1 MKRMEIKPAE
11 ELYAL
16 SQSTGPKLVAE
27 IMNGVREHVILRSQE
42 EAEHGADRYTIYL
55 KKGRSFVKDL
65 LLDACVELAKEFE
78 DKNYKVM
85 IKDDGN
91 GYYVDFI
98 MIFSW
103 SGKGFSLVKER
114 AKILYTTDNG
124 FFKYT
129 TDNGIFKEE

>member
-1 MKRMEIKPAE
+1 MEKMEIKPAE

-16 SQSTGPKLVAE
+16 SQSSGPKLVAE
-27 IMNGVREHVILRSQE
+27 IMDGVREHVILRSRE
-42 EAEHGADRYTIYL
+42 EAEYGGNRYKIFL
-55 KKGRSFVKDL
+55 KKGRSFIKDL
-65 LLDACVELAKEFE
+65 LLDACIELAKEFE
-78 DKNYKVM
+78 DKGYKVM

-103 SGKGFSLVKER
+103 NGKGFSLGKEKGR

-124 FFKYT
+124 
-129 TDNGIFKEE
+129 IFEEE

>member
-1 MKRMEIKPAE
+1 MEIKPAE

-16 SQSTGPKLVAE
+16 SQSVGPKLVAE

-42 EAEHGADRYTIYL
+42 EAELGGNRYTIYL
-55 KKGRSFVKDL
+55 KKGRGFVKDL
-65 LLDACVELAKEFE
+65 LLDACIELAKEFE

-91 GYYVDFI
+91 GYYVEFI
-98 MIFSW
+98 MVFSW
-103 SGKGFSLVKER
+103 GGKDFSLAKER

-124 FFKYT
+124 IVK
-129 TDNGIFKEE
+129 FKEE